1 MGFEVRFA
9 DPPHPLF
16 LLYPEYDPMSV
27 IGGRVSIEP
36 PAASG
41 AGYVSACSSNHQLC
55 VSAKTGRKCRDDK
68 RAESSGEWLT
78 SYIEERFSQ
87 ATPRYISR

>member
-1 MGFEVRFA
+1 MAWNAPSEEWGKQKVGTSSALGFRAFEVGFA
-9 DPPHPLF
+9 DPRHPLF

-55 VSAKTGRKCRDDK
+55 VSAKTGRHCLDNR
-68 RAESSGEWLT
+68 
-78 SYIEERFSQ
+78 
-87 ATPRYISR
+87 